1 MSMINSVLGIS
12 KTPFCESSPELL
24 PQQRTL
30 VDTLAVHATM
40 GGFSIIVGSPG
51 VGKTVIREHIEALTE
66 QREFVVVSCSRT
78 LQTYIN
84 VLAQLADSFNVDT
97 AARSLEKDLIKA
109 AFNCAQ
115 ERKTLYTLIDEAHL
129 LDVHS
134 LRKLRL
140 LFDRF
145 PKKHNLV
152 MLGQPELLRTLSL
165 SVNQDIK
172 SRITFSCTL
181 LPLNDLDIQGYIE
194 AQLTQVKLG
203 VNTFDPAAIEL
214 IVRSAEGNLRLCK
227 NLCLSSLMEA
237 CRQTKKIVAISHV
250 NSVLVQP
257 HWRSHEALIK
267 MQVPTVN

>member
-1 MSMINSVLGIS
+1 MYRP
-12 KTPFCESSPELL
+12 TCY
-24 PQQRTL
+24 TY
-30 VDTLAVHATM
+30 
-40 GGFSIIVGSPG
+40 SPG

-66 QREFVVVSCSRT
+66 QREFVVLSCSRT

-84 VLAQLADSFNVDT
+84 VLAQLADSFKVDT
-97 AARSLEKDLIKA
+97 TAKSVEKELIKA

-129 LDVHS
+129 LDIQS

-172 SRITFSCTL
+172 SRITYSSTL
-181 LPLNDLDIQGYIE
+181 LPLNDLDIQAYIE

-203 VNTFDPAAIEL
+203 INTFDPGAVEL
-214 IVRSAEGNLRLCK
+214 IIRNAEGNLRLCK

-237 CRQTKKIVAISHV
+237 CRQTKKIVTIAHV
-250 NSVLVQP
+250 NSVLIQP

-267 MQVPTVN
+267 MQVPAVS